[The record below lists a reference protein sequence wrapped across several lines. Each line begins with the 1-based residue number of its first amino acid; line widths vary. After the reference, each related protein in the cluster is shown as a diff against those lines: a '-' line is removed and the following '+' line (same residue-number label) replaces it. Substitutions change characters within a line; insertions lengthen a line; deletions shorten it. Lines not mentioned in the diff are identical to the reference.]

1 MESNATSSSPLVEC
15 SDRQCN
21 RSLNELFRKDSCFRG
36 VTCRGREPGCFSSEL
51 ESFSADTTSVT
62 TSTQKPTTHNCFK
75 GTFSFKHYKVKKVS
89 TRRLCTVSG
98 MTWRSAQLAP
108 RQHKKK
114 RNKITYIL
122 PEHHAYHYLKMTIP
136 GVFSPLPNYH
146 LTTSRAYSRL

>member
-1 MESNATSSSPLVEC
+1 MQGTVTTSVTIENNWVGPFRSSNFFPYSTEKFRFRYWGRKMKSNATSSSPLVEC

-21 RSLNELFRKDSCFRG
+21 RSLKDLFRKDSCFWC

-98 MTWRSAQLAP
+98 MTWWSAQLAP

-114 RNKITYIL
+114 K
-122 PEHHAYHYLKMTIP
+122 K
-136 GVFSPLPNYH
+136 
-146 LTTSRAYSRL
+146 